1 MITIS
6 ANELK
11 TKGVSLVAN
20 ILHTEEEVIITVRGE
35 QKYVII
41 DMKKYNKMRE
51 YELEVAL
58 LETKADIA
66 NARVTKESVTE
77 HIKRVT
83 C

>member
-11 TKGVSLVAN
+11 TQGVTLVEN
-20 ILHTEEEVIITVRGE
+20 ILLNEEEAVITVRGK

-41 DMKKYNKMRE
+41 DMKKYSQMRE

-58 LETKADIA
+58 LEAKADIA
-66 NARVTKESVTE
+66 NARVTKESVAE
-77 HIKRVT
+77 HIKHVT
-83 C
+83 R